1 VMFFEK
7 PESESPLP
15 PALGL
20 RALVFVSMIFTALF
34 GIGPASQWLL
44 ALIETAIASF

>member
-1 VMFFEK
+1 MFFEK
-7 PESESPLP
+7 PERDSPLP

-20 RALVFVSMIFTALF
+20 RALVFVSMILTVLF

-44 ALIETAIASF
+44 DLLETAIASF